1 MTGTPYE
8 TAFMQAS
15 VLGYLQGPQDTAVTL
30 ETAPVLEIPTV
41 RVTNPSAYVSHRQSS
56 GCRSATSLA
65 SQASASVQAL
75 QRTEKESG
83 LERLLDEHPIA
94 SICRCECHA
103 HLTKGIFPCRL

>member
-1 MTGTPYE
+1 MTGTSYE

-56 GCRSATSLA
+56 ATSLA

-83 LERLLDEHPIA
+83 LEQLLDEHPIA